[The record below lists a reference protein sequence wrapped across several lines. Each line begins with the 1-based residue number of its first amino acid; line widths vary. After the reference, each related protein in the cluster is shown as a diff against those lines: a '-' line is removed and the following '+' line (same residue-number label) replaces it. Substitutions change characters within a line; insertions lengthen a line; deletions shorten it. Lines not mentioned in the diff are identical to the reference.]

1 MIDPFD
7 SYKLY
12 NALKLHFENE
22 AYDAVKYNFQT
33 TVNPNSF
40 FHRKDKY
47 FFAKL
52 AKTYPKDLKEFY
64 VSQFI
69 NDAKYVG
76 DMMDLPAKKYYV
88 EYKRV
93 HESIH
98 RVFEKDINTLSNNN
112 KKEFDDLLE
121 VNNINTPP
129 EIIQRWM
136 EGDTT
141 LETVVILDRL
151 TNFMEK
157 EGSKITETLFW
168 PDTSRKIRK
177 YSPFVNF
184 NKDKCKNIIKKG
196 FTNPQ

>member
-22 AYDAVKYNFQT
+22 VYDAVKYNFKT
-33 TVNPNSF
+33 TVIANSF
-40 FHRKDKY
+40 FQRKDKY

-52 AKTYPKDLKEFY
+52 AKNYPKDLKEFY

-98 RVFEKDINTLSNNN
+98 RVFEKDINTLSDN
-112 KKEFDDLLE
+112 KKEFDSLLV

-129 EIIQRWM
+129 EIIRRWM
-136 EGDTT
+136 EEDIT
-141 LETVVILDRL
+141 LETVVILVRF
-151 TNFMEK
+151 TIFMDK

-184 NKDKCKNIIKKG
+184 KKDKCLNIIKKR
-196 FTNPQ
+196 FTKP

>member
-1 MIDPFD
+1 MDPFD

-12 NALKLHFENE
+12 NALKLHFENDM
-22 AYDAVKYNFQT
+22 YDAVKYNFKT
-33 TVNPNSF
+33 TVNANSF
-40 FHRKDKY
+40 FQRKDKY

-76 DMMDLPAKKYYV
+76 DMMDPTAKRYYV
-88 EYKRV
+88 EYKKV

-98 RVFEKDINTLSNNN
+98 RVFEKDINTLSN
-112 KKEFDDLLE
+112 KKFDSLLV

-129 EIIQRWM
+129 EIIRRWM
-136 EGDTT
+136 EEDIT
-141 LETVVILDRL
+141 LETVIILDQL
-151 TNFMEK
+151 TNFMEE

-184 NKDKCKNIIKKG
+184 KKDKCLNIIKKR
-196 FTNPQ
+196 FTKPQ